1 MRYLI
6 LILLNAPIILL
17 GLVNIITQYKLHK
30 VSKSRFFQQLL
41 LWGGALIVI
50 IGAFPLYN
58 IMTGR
63 QPLDSTDLSLFDI
76 VEVTSIVVLFYIVI
90 NQRQKVDQLETRMR
104 DLHRELSILPT
115 QEKLAVLKDDSVE
128 K

>member
-17 GLVNIITQYKLHK
+17 GLVNIVTQYKLRK
-30 VSKSRFFQQLL
+30 VSKPRFFQQLV

-58 IMTGR
+58 IVTGR
-63 QPLDSTDLSLFDI
+63 PPLDSTDLSLFDI
-76 VEVTSIVVLFYIVI
+76 VEITSIVLLFYIVI
-90 NQRQKVDQLETRMR
+90 NQRQKVDQLEARVR
-104 DLHRELSILPT
+104 DLHRKLSILPT
-115 QEKLAVLKDDSVE
+115 QEKLAVLKDNTF
-128 K
+128 KK